1 MEKIEPNAMKSGR
14 LTKRIEPDDKKDQRS
29 VRFGQE
35 ECNKFEREVMMARA
49 CKDDQ
54 FIRCFDDI
62 TRQEL
67 PWYAVKQAPE
77 LELKYLR
84 DHGVYEKVD
93 EREAIAKYQLPTVD
107 TKWIDTDKALEAE
120 PLQVRSRIMARKFK
134 S

>member
-1 MEKIEPNAMKSGR
+1 MKSGK
-14 LTKRIEPDDKKDQRS
+14 LTKRIEPDDKKDQKS

-49 CKDDQ
+49 GKDDQ

-62 TRQEL
+62 TRQKL
-67 PWYAVKQAPE
+67 SWCAVKQASE

-93 EREAIAKYQLPTVD
+93 AREAIAKYQLPTVD
-107 TKWIDTDKALEAE
+107 TKWIDTDKALEGE
-120 PLQVRSRIMARKFK
+120 PLQVRSRIMAREFK